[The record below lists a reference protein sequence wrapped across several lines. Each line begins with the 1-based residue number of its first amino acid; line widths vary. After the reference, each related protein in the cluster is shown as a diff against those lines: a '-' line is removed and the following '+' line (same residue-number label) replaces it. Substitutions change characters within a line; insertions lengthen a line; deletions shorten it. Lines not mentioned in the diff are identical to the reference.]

1 MNKHKTDDNSQAFA
15 QIDKMIHEPAR
26 LMIMSYL
33 YVTDSVDAVFLIRQT
48 GLTWGNLSAHL
59 TRLESAGYIEI
70 RKEFLGKKPH
80 TMISLAEG
88 GKSAFEA
95 YRANMKQVLK
105 DVPAKQVSRG
115 AATRQSLKGKPS
127 LSFQQLSYRLPGR
140 GRDHPEAQ
148 EHCIFEGR

>member
-1 MNKHKTDDNSQAFA
+1 MNKRKTDDNREAFT
-15 QIDKMIHEPAR
+15 QIDKLVHEPAR

-59 TRLESAGYIEI
+59 SRLESAGYIEI
-70 RKEFLGKKPH
+70 KKEFIGKKPH

-88 GKSAFEA
+88 GRSAFEA

-105 DVPAKQVSRG
+105 DVPAKQVSKG
-115 AATRQSLKGKPS
+115 AATGKVPKGKPS
-127 LSFQQLSYRLPGR
+127 FSFKPTS
-140 GRDHPEAQ
+140 
-148 EHCIFEGR
+148 